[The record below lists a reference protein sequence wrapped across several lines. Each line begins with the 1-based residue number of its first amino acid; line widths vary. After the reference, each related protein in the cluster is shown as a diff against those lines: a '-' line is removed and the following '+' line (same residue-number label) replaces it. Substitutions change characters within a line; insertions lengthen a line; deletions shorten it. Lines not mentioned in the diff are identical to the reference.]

1 MDWKYRFLCMFGL
14 KIYRFMWMLLFKI
27 EWVNKVYVYNCEE
40 IMRDLLNVISDK
52 KKKDSLFF

>member
-14 KIYRFMWMLLFKI
+14 NIYRFMWMLLFKI

-40 IMRDLLNVISDK
+40 IMRDLLNVISNK
-52 KKKDSLFF
+52 KEDSLFY